1 MNIVLTVTNYIGIVA
16 FAVSGSMKAIR
27 KGMDLLGVIVL
38 GFVTALGGG
47 IISNV
52 LLGIYPPVNLTYLPY
67 PLTAIAAGVATFV
80 FYRFFNNV
88 GKPLIYADAVGLGA
102 FSASGASLAYSVSHN
117 PLLVTLVGAITA
129 VGGGVVRDLLAN
141 EIPMVLTRE
150 FYATAAII
158 GSLTYFML
166 RLIGLGDSTSA
177 LVSMIAT
184 IALRFI
190 AVRFRWELPRRVIS
204 ESAGYMER

>member
-16 FAVSGSMKAIR
+16 FTVSGSMKAIR

>member
-1 MNIVLTVTNYIGIVA
+1 MNIVLTATNYIGIVA

-27 KGMDLLGVIVL
+27 KGMDLLGVITL

>member
-80 FYRFFNNV
+80 FYRLFSNA
-88 GKPLIYADAVGLGA
+88 GKPLVYADAVGLGA

-184 IALRFI
+184 IALRFV

>member
-1 MNIVLTVTNYIGIVA
+1 MNIVLTATNYIGIVA

-27 KGMDLLGVIVL
+27 KGMDLLGVITL

-80 FYRFFNNV
+80 FYRLFSNA
-88 GKPLIYADAVGLGA
+88 GKPLVYADAVGLGA

-141 EIPMVLTRE
+141 EIPMVLTKE

-177 LVSMIAT
+177 LLSMIT
-184 IALRFI
+184 TVALRFA
-190 AVRFRWELPRRVIS
+190 AVRLGWELPRRVIS

>member
-1 MNIVLTVTNYIGIVA
+1 MNIVLTATNYIGIVA

>member
-16 FAVSGSMKAIR
+16 FTVSGSMKAIR

-184 IALRFI
+184 IALRFV

>member
-38 GFVTALGGG
+38 GFVTTLGGG

-190 AVRFRWELPRRVIS
+190 AVRFRWELPRRIIS

>member
-88 GKPLIYADAVGLGA
+88 GKPLIYVDAVGLGA

-184 IALRFI
+184 IALRFV

>member
-1 MNIVLTVTNYIGIVA
+1 MNIVLTATNYIGIVA

-80 FYRFFNNV
+80 FYRLFSNA
-88 GKPLIYADAVGLGA
+88 GKPLVYADAVGLGA

-117 PLLVTLVGAITA
+117 PLLVTLVGAIAA

-141 EIPMVLTRE
+141 EIPMVLTKE

-177 LVSMIAT
+177 LLSMIT
-184 IALRFI
+184 TVALRFA
-190 AVRFRWELPRRVIS
+190 AVRLGWELPRRVIS

>member
-184 IALRFI
+184 IALRFV

>member
-80 FYRFFNNV
+80 FYRLFNNV

>member
-1 MNIVLTVTNYIGIVA
+1 M
-16 FAVSGSMKAIR
+16 
-27 KGMDLLGVIVL
+27 
-38 GFVTALGGG
+38 TALGGG

-80 FYRFFNNV
+80 FYRLFSNA
-88 GKPLIYADAVGLGA
+88 GKPLVYADAVGLGA

-141 EIPMVLTRE
+141 EIPMVLTKE

-177 LVSMIAT
+177 LLSMIT
-184 IALRFI
+184 TVALRFA
-190 AVRFRWELPRRVIS
+190 AVRLGWELPRRVIS

>member
-141 EIPMVLTRE
+141 EIPMVLTKE

-177 LVSMIAT
+177 LLSMIT
-184 IALRFI
+184 TVALRFA
-190 AVRFRWELPRRVIS
+190 AVRLGWELPRRVIS

>member
-27 KGMDLLGVIVL
+27 KGMDLL
-38 GFVTALGGG
+38 
-47 IISNV
+47 
-52 LLGIYPPVNLTYLPY
+52 
-67 PLTAIAAGVATFV
+67 AAGVATFV

-190 AVRFRWELPRRVIS
+190 AVRFRWELPRRIIS

>member
-1 MNIVLTVTNYIGIVA
+1 M
-16 FAVSGSMKAIR
+16 
-27 KGMDLLGVIVL
+27 
-38 GFVTALGGG
+38 ALGGG

-166 RLIGLGDSTSA
+166 RLIGLSDSTSA

-190 AVRFRWELPRRVIS
+190 AVRFRWELPRRIIS
-204 ESAGYMER
+204 EPAGYMER

>member
-1 MNIVLTVTNYIGIVA
+1 MNIVLTITNYIGIVA

-80 FYRFFNNV
+80 FYRFFNNA

-184 IALRFI
+184 IALRFV

>member
-190 AVRFRWELPRRVIS
+190 AVRFRWELPRRIIS